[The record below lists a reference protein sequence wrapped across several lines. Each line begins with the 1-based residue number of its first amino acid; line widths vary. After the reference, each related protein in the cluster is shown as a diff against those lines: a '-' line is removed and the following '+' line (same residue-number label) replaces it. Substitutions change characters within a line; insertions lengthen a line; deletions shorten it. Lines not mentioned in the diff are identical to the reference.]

1 MTGDVSNP
9 VALTPNART
18 DTDLRVQLHAHLEI
32 ALENGF
38 RDRKGAGGG
47 GVALKANHGVVI
59 TLLGFGRGSDGG
71 GAVDGFVEDGIVR
84 VVLFHGT
91 KVIGTLEQVLTL
103 TGSVLRADR
112 LAVDTLCGETLYVL
126 MSVLYCVVY

>member
-1 MTGDVSNP
+1 MEAD
-9 VALTPNART
+9 
-18 DTDLRVQLHAHLEI
+18 
-32 ALENGF
+32 
-38 RDRKGAGGG
+38 
-47 GVALKANHGVVI
+47 HGVVV
-59 TLLGFGRGSDGG
+59 TFLRFGRRCDGG
-71 GAVDGFVEDGIVR
+71 STVDGFVKNWIVR